1 MQGGKLRLK
10 DDFTAETVDMA
21 EKLRVESVDE
31 LAANILA
38 TILKAGAQPEWN
50 LLEGHLILKVLPAK
64 EQQQSWGSPRSTQMT
79 M

>member
-1 MQGGKLRLK
+1 MGGWSLARWKLVQAVHIAKRFPLMQGGKLRLK

-38 TILKAGAQPEWN
+38 TILKAGAQPE
-50 LLEGHLILKVLPAK
+50 
-64 EQQQSWGSPRSTQMT
+64 
-79 M
+79 